1 MDVRNEVTLIQ
12 CVFLVG
18 LLGGKEKNQTSHY
31 LLSVMET
38 NHHRYREHLGRPFS
52 KY

>member
-1 MDVRNEVTLIQ
+1 MDVRNEVTPIQ
-12 CVFLVG
+12 CVSLAG
-18 LLGGKEKNQTSHY
+18 LLGGKEKNQINNY